1 MVDTP
6 TARNRLRKQELGT
19 NVNTWGDD
27 KLNEVI
33 EAIDKSLDGVESFV
47 LTGDKTLITT
57 NYTTADESLNRVLKF
72 TGTLA
77 SAANVIVPNVDH
89 WYVVINAAGDQVTVK
104 TNAGMGVAVPNGATA
119 LVYCDGTDVLNAAPT
134 VFSGGLSVAGQING
148 LSQGTANTDAVNK
161 VQMDTAIANQL
172 TTGDGT
178 IANSATDTTRRF
190 LNTAIHFF
198 GALTGATQD
207 SGADEWLDVKLRAAQ
222 AVAITANM
230 TLGIGSINFIDT
242 TSAAITALNLPDDG
256 DGIDSADLEDGELV
270 IIIDIGGSVETKRV
284 YRQRQFQQRQTSRSN
299 RRVHL
304 RPQHKFRHDHK
315 RLGQLSRSMVG
326 ESTSVRKQLWL
337 ARLM

>member
-198 GALTGATQD
+198 GALTGSHTGFGCGRMARRQIACRT
-207 SGADEWLDVKLRAAQ
+207 SGRDY
-222 AVAITANM
+222 
-230 TLGIGSINFIDT
+230 G
-242 TSAAITALNLPDDG
+242 
-256 DGIDSADLEDGELV
+256 
-270 IIIDIGGSVETKRV
+270 
-284 YRQRQFQQRQTSRSN
+284 
-299 RRVHL
+299 
-304 RPQHKFRHDHK
+304 QHDPWHWVNQLYRHDK
-315 RLGQLSRSMVG
+315 RGDY
-326 ESTSVRKQLWL
+326 
-337 ARLM
+337 RLELTGRRRWYR